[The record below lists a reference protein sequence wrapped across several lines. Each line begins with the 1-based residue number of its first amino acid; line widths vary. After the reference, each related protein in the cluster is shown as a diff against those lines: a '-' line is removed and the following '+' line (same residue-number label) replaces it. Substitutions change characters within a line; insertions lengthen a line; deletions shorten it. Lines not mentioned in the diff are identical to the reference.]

1 MYGQMKALTQL
12 RQAEPVWQ
20 QLAVHPGRGV
30 WQRIDRGMHAFFR
43 RVRKGEAPGF
53 PRFKPWQRL
62 QCLAGAPPR
71 PGRVKR
77 RGRYWRVTLKGV
89 PALTMR
95 PSREVPD
102 RQPLQA
108 LRSVRRPT
116 GCPVDLGYAVET
128 EPVPSPLSSVGIDLG
143 VRERMTL
150 STGET
155 IPPLKR
161 ATERK
166 QALEARQ
173 YVQPED
179 IPPELTQRS
188 KQQADK
194 RDAPMDKQI
203 SYCSYPCPGFRFGSV
218 RI

>member
-1 MYGQMKALTQL
+1 MQALPQL
-12 RQAEPVWQ
+12 RQAAPVWQ
-20 QLAVHPGRGV
+20 QLAVPPGRGV
-30 WQRIDRGMHAFFR
+30 WQRLARGMHAFLR
-43 RVRKGEAPGF
+43 RVRKGEAPGC
-53 PRFKPWQRL
+53 PRFKPGQRFP
-62 QCLAGAPPR
+62 CLAGAPPR
-71 PGRVKR
+71 PGRVQR
-77 RGRYWRVTLKGV
+77 RGRSWRVTLQGV

-116 GCPVDLGYAVET
+116 GCPGDLGYAGET
-128 EPVPSPLSSVGIDLG
+128 EPVPAPCSSVGRDRG
-143 VRERMTL
+143 VRKRLTL

-155 IPPLKR
+155 MPPLKR

-194 RDAPMDKQI
+194 RDAPMEKQI